1 MGGPFP
7 FFNKIPFEPMNYETF
22 LPRQELRSFVKCF
35 WILQVP
41 ACENTPKQRILP
53 DGCIELFFILGEDI
67 KRFISEHE
75 FIVQPR
81 QMVLGQISE
90 PYFIQPTG
98 AVDSFAVRFYP
109 YGFANFVSV
118 PINQLSN
125 KETPLEQLF
134 GEDISRQLSAQ
145 IINANDTP
153 RRIQIMEDF
162 LLEKMK
168 NKATIDHIV
177 KSTVDTLLATKGSLS
192 INSILKEH
200 LSKRRQLERKFTKQI
215 GISPK
220 QLGKVIRLQAVLK
233 MMLDQQSGDLTN
245 VAYEREYH
253 DQAHFIKDFRE
264 FTGASP
270 KHFLLDSS
278 MALSSILY
286 SGE

>member
-22 LPRQELRSFVKCF
+22 FPRQELRSFVKCF

-41 ACENTPKQRILP
+41 ACESTPKQRILP

-134 GEDISRQLSAQ
+134 GEDTSRQLSAQ

-286 SGE
+286 SEE